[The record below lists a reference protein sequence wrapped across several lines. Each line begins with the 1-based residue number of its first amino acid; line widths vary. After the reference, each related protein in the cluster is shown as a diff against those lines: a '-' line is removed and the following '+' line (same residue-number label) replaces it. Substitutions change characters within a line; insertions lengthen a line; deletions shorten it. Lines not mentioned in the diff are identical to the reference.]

1 MHTQTN
7 LLSLDLAPVAYMV
20 YVGKNKNKNKRA
32 RREQKGRYT

>member
-20 YVGKNKNKNKRA
+20 YVGKNKNKRA